1 LMREVIS
8 VSLGKAGIKVGSD
21 LWELYCLE
29 HGILPDGQIP
39 SDGVF
44 GRDGGLEGL
53 FSETEEGRHFSR
65 SVFIDLEPSAVDQVR
80 TGVYKELFQPWQLIS
95 GKEDASNLFARGYNS
110 IGREMLDICLDRIRK
125 LVENCSDFQ
134 GFLFHNSVGGGTGS
148 GFGSLLLERLSVEYG
163 KKSKMIFPIYPSPA
177 VPSNS
182 VEPYNSVLST
192 HSLIEHTDLAVV
204 LDNQAVYNLLK
215 HKLLIDRPSY
225 SNLNR
230 LIAHAIA
237 TITSSLHLKSQLNVD
252 LAEFQTNLVPYPR
265 IHFVLTSS
273 SPFIPSI
280 KATPNQLS
288 VSAMTFEAFNHSSI
302 FASCDPQHGK
312 YMACCLMFF
321 GNISSS
327 SIGAAICTLKT
338 KRTIQ
343 FVDWCPSGFKC
354 GCYLSPRTVVP
365 GEDLAKVKQAVACI
379 CNNTA
384 VSEVFSRLNAQFDS
398 MHSKRAFL
406 HWYLREGM
414 EEGEFVEAREDL
426 AALEA
431 DYLEVATET
440 AKVEGEEE
448 Y

>member
-1 LMREVIS
+1 MREVIS
-8 VSLGKAGIKVGSD
+8 VSLGRAGVKVGSD

-230 LIAHAIA
+230 LIAHTI
-237 TITSSLHLKSQLNVD
+237 TSITSSLHLPNVLNSN
-252 LAEFQTNLVPYPR
+252 LTEFQANLAPFPHL
-265 IHFVLTSS
+265 HFLLTSS
-273 SPFIPSI
+273 SPIIPAN
-280 KATPNQLS
+280 KCTHNKLTT
-288 VSAMTFEAFNHSSI
+288 SALTSDVFDPSTI
-302 FASCDPQHGK
+302 LASCDPSCGM
-312 YMACCLMFF
+312 YMACCLMYR
-321 GNISSS
+321 GSMSPSEANS
-327 SIGAAICTLKT
+327 AINSLRS
-338 KRTIQ
+338 KRTVQ
-343 FVDWCPSGFKC
+343 FMPWGNLGLKC
-354 GCYLSPRTVVP
+354 GFNASHPTVVP
-365 GEDLAKVKQAVACI
+365 GGDLAQMKSSVLMLG
-379 CNNTA
+379 N
-384 VSEVFSRLNAQFDS
+384 SSSLGEVFNRLSFNFDL
-398 MHSKRAFL
+398 MYSKRAFV

-414 EEGEFVEAREDL
+414 EEQEFAEAREDL
-426 AALEA
+426 KVLESDYQEILGEAA
-431 DYLEVATET
+431 
-440 AKVEGEEE
+440 EEDDAE